1 MSDPNDQLPRESDR
15 LLKKVREL
23 GELEMEKRT
32 EQISSP
38 RFHELAKDVTRK
50 SREIMYRAVEEE
62 RVGDESEPTDETMN
76 DVAATEDQKA
86 G

>member
-1 MSDPNDQLPRESDR
+1 MSDANEQLPQESDR
-15 LLKKVREL
+15 LLRKVREL

-32 EQISSP
+32 EEISSP
-38 RFHELAKDVTRK
+38 RFHELARDVTRK

-62 RVGDESEPTDETMN
+62 RVGDLSESSDRSIN
-76 DVAATEDQKA
+76 DVADEDQKA

>member
-1 MSDPNDQLPRESDR
+1 MPRESDR
-15 LLKKVREL
+15 LLRKVREL

-38 RFHELAKDVTRK
+38 RFHELARDVTRK

-62 RVGDESEPTDETMN
+62 SVGDETHPTDDTIN
-76 DVAATEDQKA
+76 DVAEDQKA

>member
-1 MSDPNDQLPRESDR
+1 MSDPNHELPHESDR
-15 LLKKVREL
+15 LLRKVREL

-38 RFHELAKDVTRK
+38 RFHELARDVTQK

-62 RVGDESEPTDETMN
+62 QVGNESHSTDESID
-76 DVAATEDQKA
+76 DVAAEDQKA